1 MPTTRSGPRPG
12 QGPVPASRLPAGT
25 GFTLLEMLVVL
36 VLAGALVALAFPNLQ
51 RLYGS
56 VARNTERA
64 HILDQL
70 AALGREALAKRRAY
84 FLADPERDDN
94 GRGAAPGGQFSPY
107 PLVVPEGWRLR
118 VDTPVFVRANGVC
131 LGGAVT
137 LLHEDVPPTRLTL
150 EAPLCRVAVGRRGSG
165 ENGAASGAPRPS
177 RGNAPGV
184 AFR

>member
-1 MPTTRSGPRPG
+1 MPTTRSGPGPG
-12 QGPVPASRLPAGT
+12 NGPVPASRQPAGA

-70 AALGREALAKRRAY
+70 AALGRDAIAYRLAY
-84 FLADPERDDN
+84 FLPDPVREDN
-94 GRGAAPGGQFSPY
+94 GLGAASGAEFQPY
-107 PLVVPEGWRLR
+107 PLELPEGWRLR
-118 VDTPVFVRANGVC
+118 VDAPVHVRANGVC

-137 LLHEDVPPTRLTL
+137 LLHRDVPPTRLTL
-150 EAPLCRVAVGRRGSG
+150 EAPLCRVGSALGGDGAGTAAAEPNHARR
-165 ENGAASGAPRPS
+165 PRPGFAA
-177 RGNAPGV
+177 R
-184 AFR
+184 

>member
-36 VLAGALVALAFPNLQ
+36 VLAGALVALAFPNLKG
-51 RLYGS
+51 LYGS

-70 AALGREALAKRRAY
+70 AALGRDAIAYRLAY
-84 FLADPERDDN
+84 FLPDPAREDN
-94 GRGAAPGGQFSPY
+94 GLGAAWGAEFQPY
-107 PLVVPEGWRLR
+107 PLDLPEGWRLR
-118 VDTPVFVRANGVC
+118 VDAPVHVRANGVC

-137 LLHEDVPPTRLTL
+137 LLHDDVPPTRLTL
-150 EAPLCRVAVGRRGSG
+150 EAPLCRV
-165 ENGAASGAPRPS
+165 GAALGGDDAPAAEPNHADRPRPGFAA
-177 RGNAPGV
+177 R
-184 AFR
+184 